1 VTEDEDIININQEN
15 LSAFQQPYTKYYVGL
30 CVYAKQFTKTK
41 EIAEEVVQDVFL
53 NVWEQKGNLN
63 ITGSLKAYLFASVR
77 NRCLDYLKHLQVV
90 HKFNEKYS
98 HLLNEAED
106 LYFFSRESGE
116 SLLIADQLK
125 KEVSE
130 AIDSLP
136 DQCRKIFLMSRF
148 EGLKHQ
154 EIANSLGITKNTVQ
168 HQVSIALGKLRESL
182 KKHLILFVPLLKFLI
197 V

>member
-1 VTEDEDIININQEN
+1 VTDNEIINSINQGN
-15 LSAFQQPYTKYYVGL
+15 LLAFQQPYTQYYVGL

-41 EIAEEVVQDVFL
+41 EVAEEVVQDVFL
-53 NVWEQKGNLN
+53 NLWEQKGHLN
-63 ITGSLKAYLFASVR
+63 ITSSLKAYLFASVR

-90 HKFNEKYS
+90 HKFNEHYS

-136 DQCRKIFLMSRF
+136 EQCRKIFMMSRF

-154 EIANSLGITKNTVQ
+154 EIASSLGITKNTVQ
-168 HQVSIALGKLRESL
+168 HQVSIALGKLREAL
-182 KKHLILFVPLLKFLI
+182 KKYLIFFLPMLKFAVI
-197 V
+197 